1 MVVIREVVWTQK
13 FERDFKK
20 IKNGST
26 KYKIKKQIQKILQN
40 PKIGKPLRHELKGE
54 RAVYIKPYRLIYAM
68 IGDRLFL
75 LRFEHRE
82 DVYKR

>member
-1 MVVIREVVWTQK
+1 MVAIREVVWTQK

-20 IKNGST
+20 IKNGYT
-26 KYKIKKQIQKILQN
+26 KTKIKKQIQKILKN
-40 PKIGKPLRHELKGE
+40 PKAGKPLKHELRGE
-54 RAVYIKPYRLIYAM
+54 WAVYVKPYRLIYAM
-68 IGDRLFL
+68 IGDRLYL